1 MVFESTGVKYQSGA
15 LPRSSRKQSSRHDNI
30 LHRHSSPKIMLTIPD
45 SEYGPQHQSWVG
57 WLFQLLRCSTKMSS
71 ELTPSSNTV
80 GLRSGDFAT
89 LTEALDYAALGVT
102 GANFFTGRGRQYA
115 QLPFHELR
123 NKSRLLARKLLGLG
137 LKKGDRVGLI
147 AETTPDFLIFFFA
160 CQYSGLVPVA
170 YPATLVIGSHDAYV
184 KQLSRLIKASRPA
197 VAMAS
202 SGYLSFLTEAAA
214 GADLTFVGEPADF
227 NALPENLGELP
238 VIEPEDVAYLQFT
251 SGSTRFP
258 RGVVI
263 NQETVMNNLS
273 GIIRHGIK
281 IQPGDR
287 FFSWLPFYHDMGMV
301 GLILVPVASQT
312 SVDYLDT
319 REFAIRPRQWM
330 QLMTITKATISFSP
344 SFGFDL
350 CSMRVKPSEVGK
362 YDLSHWRIAG
372 IGAEMI
378 RYESLEK
385 FAKLMAPAGFK
396 ESSFLPCYGMAECAL
411 AISFA
416 PLEGEIELDHVDA
429 DYLSK
434 HKQARQ
440 VNPEHPG
447 QSRATRFVKC
457 GSLLPDFELEIR
469 DDSGNTV
476 PDRHIGTIY
485 LRGPSVMSGYYEDA
499 ESTQAVLAGDG
510 WFNTGDLG
518 YKVDSNL
525 VLTGREK
532 DLIIINGKNIWPQDL
547 EYLAEQQEDV
557 RMGGSLAF
565 SVPNSDGSETCVL
578 KVACRQTDPAKR
590 SEIIE
595 RLTRLV
601 RSELGIDCYVTL
613 VPKSKLP
620 RTSSGKLSRSAARL
634 NFMASHD
641 VNQLFAVADES
652 ESREAIA

>member
-1 MVFESTGVKYQSGA
+1 
-15 LPRSSRKQSSRHDNI
+15 
-30 LHRHSSPKIMLTIPD
+30 
-45 SEYGPQHQSWVG
+45 
-57 WLFQLLRCSTKMSS
+57 MSS
-71 ELTPSSNTV
+71 ELTPSINSIEF
-80 GLRSGDFAT
+80 RSGDFAT
-89 LTEALDYAALGVT
+89 LAEALDYAALGVT
-102 GANFFTGRGRQYA
+102 GANFFTGRGEQYA
-115 QLPFHELR
+115 QLPFRELR
-123 NKSRLLARKLLGLG
+123 DKARVLARKLLGLG
-137 LKKGDRVGLI
+137 LQKGDRVGLI

-160 CQYSGLVPVA
+160 CQYSGTVPVA
-170 YPATLVIGSHDAYV
+170 YPATLIIGSHDAYV
-184 KQLSRLIKASRPA
+184 QQLSRLIKVSKPA

-202 SGYLSFLTEAAA
+202 SGYISFLSEAAVDS
-214 GADLTFVGEPADF
+214 DLTFVGEPADF
-227 NALPENLGELP
+227 NDLPESLGKLP
-238 VIEPEDVAYLQFT
+238 SIEPDDVAYLQFT

-263 NQETVMNNLS
+263 NQKTVMNNLS

-281 IQPGDR
+281 IQAGDR

-319 REFAIRPRQWM
+319 REFAIRPRQWLH
-330 QLMTITKATISFSP
+330 LMTITKATISFSP

-350 CSMRVKPSEVGK
+350 CATRIKSTEVDQ

-378 RYESLEK
+378 RSETLEQ
-385 FAKLMAPAGFK
+385 FAKLLAPAGFR
-396 ESSFLPCYGMAECAL
+396 ESSFLACYGMAECAL

-416 PLEGEIELDHVDA
+416 PLEGGIELDHVDA
-429 DYLSK
+429 DYLSE
-434 HKQARQ
+434 HKQARLLD
-440 VNPEHPG
+440 PAHADKY
-447 QSRATRFVKC
+447 RAKRFVKC
-457 GSLLPDFELEIR
+457 GLLLPDFELEIR
-469 DDSGNTV
+469 DGSGNTL

-485 LRGPSVMSGYYEDA
+485 LRGPSIMSGYYEDA
-499 ESTQAVLAGDG
+499 ESTQAVLAEDG

-518 YKVDSNL
+518 YQVDSNL
-525 VLTGREK
+525 VITGREK

-547 EYLAEQQEDV
+547 EYLAEQLEQV
-557 RMGGSLAF
+557 RIGGSLAF
-565 SVPNSDGSETCVL
+565 SVPNPNGGETCVL
-578 KVACRQTDPAKR
+578 KISCRQTDPAKR

-595 RLTRLV
+595 RLTSLV

-641 VNQLFAVADES
+641 VDKLFAIADES